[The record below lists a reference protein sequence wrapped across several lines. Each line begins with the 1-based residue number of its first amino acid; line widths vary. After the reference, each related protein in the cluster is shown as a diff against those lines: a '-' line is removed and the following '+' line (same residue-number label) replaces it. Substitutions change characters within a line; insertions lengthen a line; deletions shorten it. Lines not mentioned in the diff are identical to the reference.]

1 MKPGSRRSRT
11 ALGVA
16 VTGLCAAA
24 QMGWGAEL
32 SYGVD
37 AGVGYSDNI
46 AKVADD
52 KQDETIATVGAQ
64 LRLDQESRR
73 LTAKVATR
81 FEYRDYLDNSFD
93 SEVIG
98 NLVGNA
104 VLNIVEERLTWTLD
118 DTYGQTT
125 SNQFAPVTP
134 DNREN
139 VNHLSTGP
147 DFTLPLGSRNK
158 LLVHGRYVDVHYEDN
173 ELGNNRIRGELA
185 LLRELSD
192 ASSVSLNATS
202 ERVSYDDEAQ
212 FVEFDHNETF
222 LSYNL
227 AAARTT
233 MSIEAGAT
241 EIRAAGQSN
250 DSWLGRIEVTRQ
262 ASSALNVGLEI
273 GHDFSDAGSAF
284 AQMQSLQPGSVDP
297 VQVQQTAAPFEN
309 NYGALFARF
318 SRNRTGLQLRLGYTD
333 EGYDAQ
339 PLFDRKRISLDLSLQ
354 RNLNSYLSAHLSTN
368 YSRQEFE
375 ELDRKFADL
384 SATLGLRW
392 GVSRTSFV
400 SVDYRY
406 LDRNDDASGADFR
419 ANELWVRFAYLVGAE
434 VSAGGFGGP

>member
-1 MKPGSRRSRT
+1 MKPVSLRSRT
-11 ALGVA
+11 ALGAAVA
-16 VTGLCAAA
+16 GLCATA
-24 QMGWGAEL
+24 QVGWGAEL

-52 KQDETIATVGAQ
+52 KQGETIATVGAQ
-64 LRLDQESRR
+64 MRLDHESKR
-73 LTAKVATR
+73 LSAKVATR

-98 NLVGNA
+98 NLIGNA
-104 VLNIVEERLTWTLD
+104 VLDLVEERLTWTVD
-118 DTYGQTT
+118 DTFGQTT
-125 SNQFAPVTP
+125 ANQFAPATP

-173 ELGNNRIRGELA
+173 ALGNNRIRGELA

-192 ASSVSLNATS
+192 ASSVSINATS

-212 FVEFDHNETF
+212 FVEFDHNEAF

-227 AAARTT
+227 QAARTSL
-233 MSIEAGAT
+233 SIEAGAT

-250 DSWLGRIEVTRQ
+250 DSWLGRVEMTRQ
-262 ASSALNVGLEI
+262 ASPSLNVGLEV

-284 AQMQSLQPGSVDP
+284 AQVQSLQPGSVDP
-297 VQVQQTAAPFEN
+297 VPVQQTATPFEN
-309 NYGALFARF
+309 NYGAVFARF

-354 RNLNSYLSAHLSTN
+354 RSLNSYLSAHVSTN

-375 ELDRKFADL
+375 ELDRKFADI

-406 LDRNDDASGADFR
+406 LDRNDDQSGADFR
-419 ANELWVRFAYLVGAE
+419 ANELWVRFAYLVGDNVA
-434 VSAGGFGGP
+434 AGGFGGP